1 MSKIRNFYKGKS
13 ILVTGATGF
22 IGKVLIEKIL
32 YSCSEVKQIF
42 LIIRLNKNQKLK
54 ERFDNL
60 LNSPVFTRIKNE
72 KSEVLEKLTPI
83 EGNIELCDFGISNEN
98 LVKIIHETEI
108 IFNVAGL
115 VNFLEPIQTAFICN
129 TVSFKNLIE
138 IAKRMKNLQVLMHV
152 STGFCFRQRENIQ
165 V

>member
-1 MSKIRNFYKGKS
+1 
-13 ILVTGATGF
+13 
-22 IGKVLIEKIL
+22 
-32 YSCSEVKQIF
+32 
-42 LIIRLNKNQKLK
+42 
-54 ERFDNL
+54 
-60 LNSPVFTRIKNE
+60 VFTRIKNE